1 MRLPGVAA
9 LLALASPAAAETT
22 STMLY
27 QHKHWEVEYVQFDD
41 GTVACLAEVDA
52 TTDSFSVWYYQ
63 DGAFRLQF
71 YSQDWQFGDP
81 GSTADIQVQ
90 VDRREPWSLTGADL
104 YKNSVLFYIPDSDDG
119 VRFLVEIAQGTR
131 LYLYD
136 AQGNG
141 VKDYSLQGSRASMD
155 VMIDCGNQTSSGA
168 GGSNPFN

>member
-1 MRLPGVAA
+1 MRIAA
-9 LLALASPAAAETT
+9 AFAYLALCAPAMAETT
-22 STMLY
+22 TSMLY

-52 TTDSFSVWYYQ
+52 NTDSFSVWYYQ

-71 YSQDWQFGDP
+71 YSEEWQFGED
-81 GSTADIQVQ
+81 GGTTDIQVQ

-104 YKNSVLFYIPDSDDG
+104 YKNSVLFYLPDSDAG
-119 VRFLVEIAQGTR
+119 VRFLVEVAQGTR

-136 AQGNG
+136 ADGQG

-155 VMIDCGNQTSSGA
+155 VMIDCGNQISTAGSG
-168 GGSNPFN
+168 NPFN